1 MSDELKIQTSALAE
15 YVCDGNDALEFKLV
29 GVILFDAVY
38 NACGGG
44 EVVICIYSSSY
55 ATHRR

>member
-29 GVILFDAVY
+29 GVIFDAVH
-38 NACGGG
+38 NSCGGG
-44 EVVICIYSSSY
+44 DMHLFFFIYY
-55 ATHRR
+55 

>member
-29 GVILFDAVY
+29 GVIFDAVHIM
-38 NACGGG
+38 A
-44 EVVICIYSSSY
+44 ICIYSSS
-55 ATHRR
+55 

>member
-29 GVILFDAVY
+29 GVIFDAVF
-38 NACGGG
+38 NSWVGGMHLLFFMLLLVG
-44 EVVICIYSSSY
+44 EKC
-55 ATHRR
+55 

>member
-29 GVILFDAVY
+29 GVIFDAVF
-38 NACGGG
+38 NACGWWYAFIILYMLLIVG
-44 EVVICIYSSSY
+44 EKC
-55 ATHRR
+55 

>member
-29 GVILFDAVY
+29 GVIFDAVF
-38 NACGGG
+38 NACDVVGGRHLLFFILLLVG
-44 EVVICIYSSSY
+44 EKC
-55 ATHRR
+55 